1 MTKLKEILL
10 VSFAALVLI
19 LITKPGQAK
28 ERIYPPGMITQTPV
42 PLFCG
47 YTVAIIPH
55 TINVMEMKNLALGE
69 VRLNADPNNERIGRL
84 SFFYD
89 LKTNSGAMYMS
100 IESER
105 DGESYTCL
113 LGYGINWKFDWESM
127 IDVVNEVINE
137 DEARTQ

>member
-10 VSFAALVLI
+10 VSFAALVMI
-19 LITKPGQAK
+19 LITKPGKAT
-28 ERIYPPGMITQTPV
+28 ERIYPPGMLTQTPV

-69 VRLNADPNNERIGRL
+69 VRLNADPGNERIGRL

-100 IESER
+100 IESDT

-137 DEARTQ
+137 DEASTQ

>member
-1 MTKLKEILL
+1 
-10 VSFAALVLI
+10 
-19 LITKPGQAK
+19 
-28 ERIYPPGMITQTPV
+28 
-42 PLFCG
+42 
-47 YTVAIIPH
+47 
-55 TINVMEMKNLALGE
+55 MEMKNLALGE

-100 IESER
+100 IESDT

-137 DEARTQ
+137 DEASTQ

>member
-19 LITKPGQAK
+19 LITKPGQAT
-28 ERIYPPGMITQTPV
+28 ERIYPPGMLTQTPV

-55 TINVMEMKNLALGE
+55 TLNTFQMKNLAMGE
-69 VRLNADPNNERIGRL
+69 VRLNADPGNERIGRI
-84 SFFYD
+84 SFWYN
-89 LKTNSGAMYMS
+89 LPTNSGAMDMT

-137 DEARTQ
+137 DETSTQ

>member
-69 VRLNADPNNERIGRL
+69 VRLNADPGNERIGRL

-100 IESER
+100 IESDT

-127 IDVVNEVINE
+127 IFHDFSMKIH
-137 DEARTQ
+137 ALP

>member
-55 TINVMEMKNLALGE
+55 TLNTFEMKNLALGE
-69 VRLNADPNNERIGRL
+69 VRLNADPGNERIGRL

-100 IESER
+100 IESDT

-137 DEARTQ
+137 DETSTQ